1 MIKNPNKRKI
11 INLSVVLLLCILF
24 IISLILNNKS
34 NNNELLS
41 TTESLVTKQTNIE
54 KNITSKGYT
63 IDKPNIIL
71 NPYENSPL
79 TALII
84 FETKEEIS
92 PTITVHGKDKLT
104 TFTKTFDKSTAITIK
119 IKNPLNNFI

>member
-54 KNITSKGYT
+54 KNIKR
-63 IDKPNIIL
+63 
-71 NPYENSPL
+71 PL
-79 TALII
+79 
-84 FETKEEIS
+84 
-92 PTITVHGKDKLT
+92 
-104 TFTKTFDKSTAITIK
+104 
-119 IKNPLNNFI
+119 

>member
-41 TTESLVTKQTNIE
+41 TTESLVT
-54 KNITSKGYT
+54 
-63 IDKPNIIL
+63 DAP
-71 NPYENSPL
+71 
-79 TALII
+79 
-84 FETKEEIS
+84 ETK
-92 PTITVHGKDKLT
+92 GCGCG
-104 TFTKTFDKSTAITIK
+104 
-119 IKNPLNNFI
+119 NNHEMDNGMSGMY

>member
-63 IDKPNIIL
+63 KHNTKSLRKFTLNSTYNIWNKRRNFPN
-71 NPYENSPL
+71 YNSSR
-79 TALII
+79 
-84 FETKEEIS
+84 KR
-92 PTITVHGKDKLT
+92 
-104 TFTKTFDKSTAITIK
+104 
-119 IKNPLNNFI
+119 